1 MTSTRSLIAALTAT
15 ALVGCATAGGNKE
28 DAAAVEKAIKKDTAP
43 ATQNVAPAPAKAPAK
58 STAVKAATTANS
70 DRTQT
75 AGNDPKPSPSQANPG
90 VVTGSGFVATED
102 TPLSLDITQL
112 TDPDGLGRPRLQWQ
126 IYDGT
131 GKWRDMKGETNTVFT
146 PRQSHVGT
154 QLRVQISYTDGKGVL
169 ETIFSPVTEPVV
181 NVNDS
186 PSGMINVLGL
196 AQEKKDLAMD
206 LSGLFDEDGL
216 GTPTFVWQSS
226 TDGVDWTEIE
236 AVGNSLTLTQS
247 EVSKLI
253 RGIASYTDG
262 FGELE
267 TVSSAA
273 VGPVANVND
282 PVEGQPQLLGDAVEG
297 ASLAVATSELSDAD
311 GIYQTYV
318 QWEASINGSWQLI
331 PGATD
336 INLEL
341 DSTYAGSNIRA
352 LVTVV
357 DNFGIEE
364 TLATKSAG
372 PVQAINS
379 RPRGTIMFRT
389 VSN

>member
-1 MTSTRSLIAALTAT
+1 MYTGATKIMTSTRSLIAALTAT

-28 DAAAVEKAIKKDTAP
+28 DAAAVEKALKKD
-43 ATQNVAPAPAKAPAK
+43 
-58 STAVKAATTANS
+58 AASA
-70 DRTQT
+70 TQT
-75 AGNDPKPSPSQANPG
+75 ATQASPKAAANSNPVAKQDPKPSPSKANPG
-90 VVTGSGFVATED
+90 VVSGSGFVATED

-186 PSGMINVLGL
+186 PSGQINILGL

-226 TDGVDWTEIE
+226 TDGVNWTEIE
-236 AVGNSLTLTQS
+236 AVGNALTLTQT

-253 RGIASYTDG
+253 RGIASYTDA
-262 FGELE
+262 FGALE
-267 TVSSAA
+267 SVSSAA
-273 VGPVANVND
+273 VGPVENVND

-318 QWEASINGSWQLI
+318 QWEASVNGSWQLI

-336 INLEL
+336 LDLAL

>member
-1 MTSTRSLIAALTAT
+1 MYTGATNIMTSTRSLIAALTAT
-15 ALVGCATAGGNKE
+15 ALVGCATAGGSKE
-28 DAAAVEKAIKKDTAP
+28 DAAAVEKALKKGAAP
-43 ATQNVAPAPAKAPAK
+43 ATQ
-58 STAVKAATTANS
+58 TAAQGNPKAADNS
-70 DRTQT
+70 NPV
-75 AGNDPKPSPSQANPG
+75 AKEDPKPSPSTANPG
-90 VVTGSGFVATED
+90 VVAGSGFVATED

-186 PSGMINVLGL
+186 PSGQINILGT

-226 TDGVDWTEIE
+226 TDGVNWTEIG
-236 AVGNSLTLTQS
+236 AVGNSLTLTQT

-253 RGIASYTDG
+253 RGIASYTDA
-262 FGELE
+262 FGALE
-267 TVSSAA
+267 SVSSAA
-273 VGPVANVND
+273 VGPIENVND
-282 PVEGQPQLLGDAVEG
+282 PVEGQPQLLGDPVEG

-311 GIYQTYV
+311 GIYQTYI
-318 QWEASINGSWQLI
+318 QWEASVNGSWQLI

-336 INLEL
+336 LNLDL

>member
-1 MTSTRSLIAALTAT
+1 MYTGATNIMTSTRSLIAALTAT
-15 ALVGCATAGGNKE
+15 ALVGCATAGGSKE
-28 DAAAVEKAIKKDTAP
+28 DAAAVEKALKKGAAP
-43 ATQNVAPAPAKAPAK
+43 ATQ
-58 STAVKAATTANS
+58 TAAQGNPKAANNS
-70 DRTQT
+70 NPV
-75 AGNDPKPSPSQANPG
+75 AKEDPKPSPSTANPG
-90 VVTGSGFVATED
+90 VVAGSGFVATED

-186 PSGMINVLGL
+186 PSGQINILGT

-226 TDGVDWTEIE
+226 TDGVNWTEIG
-236 AVGNSLTLTQS
+236 AVGNSLTLTQT

-253 RGIASYTDG
+253 RGIASYTDA
-262 FGELE
+262 FGALE
-267 TVSSAA
+267 SVSSAA
-273 VGPVANVND
+273 VGPIENVND
-282 PVEGQPQLLGDAVEG
+282 PVEGQPQLLGDPVEG

-311 GIYQTYV
+311 GIYQTYI
-318 QWEASINGSWQLI
+318 QWEASVNGSWQLI

-336 INLEL
+336 LNLDL

>member
-1 MTSTRSLIAALTAT
+1 MYTGATKIMTSTRSLIAALTAT

-28 DAAAVEKAIKKDTAP
+28 DAAAVEKALKKDSAP
-43 ATQNVAPAPAKAPAK
+43 ATQTVAQASP
-58 STAVKAATTANS
+58 KAAESSNS
-70 DRTQT
+70 V
-75 AGNDPKPSPSQANPG
+75 AKVDPKPSPSIANPG
-90 VVTGSGFVATED
+90 VVAGSGFVATED

-146 PRQSHVGT
+146 PRQNHVGT

-186 PSGMINVLGL
+186 PSGQINILGL

-226 TDGVDWTEIE
+226 ADGVNWTEIE
-236 AVGNSLTLTQS
+236 AVGNSLTLTQA

-253 RGIASYTDG
+253 RGIASYTDA
-262 FGELE
+262 FGALE
-267 TVSSAA
+267 SVSSAV
-273 VGPVANVND
+273 VGPIDNVND

-336 INLEL
+336 LNLDL